1 MTRCTMCGSTAGC
14 DGCPI
19 AGDFYLPATLAS
31 LPPGARATVRRLAAR
46 DGGAL
51 RKLLALGLLP
61 GVELE
66 VERRWPAVVVRM
78 GYATVALDAE
88 LAGTVIVGR
97 EE

>member
-1 MTRCTMCGSTAGC
+1 MCGSTAGC
-14 DGCPI
+14 EGCPI

-31 LPPGARATVRRLAAR
+31 LAPGARATVRRLVAK

-61 GVELE
+61 GVEVE
-66 VERRWPAVVVRM
+66 VERRWPAMVVRR

-88 LAGTVIVGR
+88 LASTVIVGA